1 MPWKEVSIMSQR
13 LEFVA
18 LATAENANIRH
29 LCRSFAISSATA
41 YKWLDR
47 FQSDGAKGLEDR
59 SRRPHHSPSR
69 TATEMEETVTK
80 LRGKHPAWGGR
91 KLEARLLELGHAG
104 VPGPSTI
111 TAILRR
117 HQLLDPKESV
127 KHQAFIRFERAAPNE
142 LWQMDFK
149 GEFKLRQG
157 RCYPLTIL
165 DDHSRFAV
173 ALQACARN
181 TKNITQTALIQVF
194 RRYGLPDWIT
204 CDNGSPWG
212 SGGRSYYTALGVWL
226 LRLGIGISHS
236 RPHHPQTQ
244 GKDER
249 FHRTLEAE
257 VLRYQ
262 QGVTL
267 AQWQLHFDQWRV
279 VYNTER
285 PHEALSMAVPA
296 SRYQPSHRRYP
307 AQLPPI
313 EYGPADIVRKVRHY
327 GHIKYEGREYHIG
340 SAFYGLHVALRQTT
354 TDGLFNVYFCQH
366 KIGVLNLVH
375 NKLS

>member
-1 MPWKEVSIMSQR
+1 MPWKEVSIMSER
-13 LEFVA
+13 LEFVT
-18 LATAENANIRH
+18 LATAPQANIRH
-29 LCRSFAISSATA
+29 LCRCFGISSATA

-47 FQSDGAKGLEDR
+47 FQSDGANGLEDR
-59 SRRPHHSPSR
+59 SRRPQHSPSR
-69 TATEMEETVTK
+69 TPTEMEETVTK

-91 KLEARLLELGHAG
+91 KLEKRLLDLGHAG
-104 VPGPSTI
+104 VPRPSTI
-111 TAILRR
+111 TAILQR

-127 KHQAFIRFERAAPNE
+127 KHQAFQRYERAAPNE

-149 GEFKLRQG
+149 GEFKLPQG

-165 DDHSRFAV
+165 DDHSRFAI
-173 ALQACARN
+173 ALEACARN
-181 TKNITQTALIQVF
+181 TRNITQSAMIKVF
-194 RRYGLPDWIT
+194 RRYGLPDRIT

-212 SGGRSYYTALGVWL
+212 SRGRYYYTGLGVWL
-226 LRLGIGISHS
+226 LRLGIGLSHS

-262 QGVTL
+262 VGNTV
-267 AQWQLHFDQWRV
+267 AQWQRHFDWWRV

-285 PHEALSMAVPA
+285 PHEALFMAVPA

-307 AQLPPI
+307 EQLPAI
-313 EYGPADIVRKVRHY
+313 EYGPADIVRKVRHF
-327 GHIKYEGREYHIG
+327 GHIKYEGREYHVG
-340 SAFYGLHVALRQTT
+340 SAFYGLHVALRPTI
-354 TDGLFNVYFCQH
+354 TDGLFEVFFCNH
-366 KIGVLNLVH
+366 KIGKLDLRD

>member
-13 LEFVA
+13 LEFVTVA
-18 LATAENANIRH
+18 AAENANIRH
-29 LCRSFAISSATA
+29 LCRCYGISSATA
-41 YKWLDR
+41 YKWLHR
-47 FQSDGAKGLEDR
+47 FQSSGVNGLADR

-69 TATEMEETVTK
+69 SAIEMEAAIIK

-91 KLEARLLELGHAG
+91 KLRDRLLALNHSA
-104 VPGPSTI
+104 VPSASTI

-117 HQLLDPKESV
+117 HQLLDPKESA
-127 KHQAFIRFERAAPNE
+127 KHRAFQRFERAAPNQ

-149 GEFKLRQG
+149 GEFKLPQG
-157 RCYPLTIL
+157 RYPLTIL
-165 DDHSRFAV
+165 DDHSRFAI
-173 ALQACARN
+173 ALEACARN
-181 TKNITQTALIQVF
+181 TRNITQAALIKVF
-194 RRYGLPDWIT
+194 RLYGLPEQIT

-212 SGGRSYYTALGVWL
+212 SRGRYYFTGLAVWL
-226 LRLGIGISHS
+226 LRLGIRVTHS

-249 FHRTLEAE
+249 FHRTIQAE

-262 QGVTL
+262 LADTL
-267 AQWQLHFDQWRV
+267 AQWQLIFDQWRV

-296 SRYQPSHRRYP
+296 SRYQPSQRRYP
-307 AQLPPI
+307 EKLPAI
-313 EYGPADIVRKVRHY
+313 EYGLDDIVRKVRRF
-327 GHIKYEGREYHIG
+327 GHIKYEGREYHVG
-340 SAFYGLHVALRQTT
+340 SAFYGLHVALRPTIS
-354 TDGLFNVYFCQH
+354 DGLFDVFFCNH
-366 KIGVLNLVH
+366 KIGKLDLRH

>member
-13 LEFVA
+13 LEFVT

-29 LCRSFAISSATA
+29 LCRCFGISPGTA

-47 FQSDGAKGLEDR
+47 FQSAGVNGLADR
-59 SRRPHHSPSR
+59 SRQPHHSPSR
-69 TATEMEETVTK
+69 TPAEMEATVTN
-80 LRGKHPAWGGR
+80 LRYKHPAWGGR
-91 KLEARLLELGHAG
+91 KLEKRLRDLGHTG
-104 VPGPSTI
+104 VPAPSTI
-111 TAILRR
+111 TAILQR
-117 HQLLDPKESV
+117 HQLLDPKEAA
-127 KHQAFIRFERAAPNE
+127 KHQAFLRFERAAPNE

-149 GEFKLRQG
+149 GEFKLVQG

-173 ALQACARN
+173 ALEACARN
-181 TKNITQTALIQVF
+181 NKSITQTAMIQVF

-257 VLRYQ
+257 VLRYLRADS
-262 QGVTL
+262 L
-267 AQWQLHFDQWRV
+267 AQWQRHFDQWRV
-279 VYNTER
+279 IYNTER

-307 AQLPPI
+307 EKLPAI

-327 GHIKYEGREYHIG
+327 GHIKYEGREYHVG
-340 SAFYGLHVALRQTT
+340 SAFYGLHVALRQTM
-354 TDGLFNVYFCQH
+354 TDGFFDVFFCNH
-366 KIGVLNLVH
+366 KIGKLDLRH

>member
-13 LEFVA
+13 LEFVT
-18 LATAENANIRH
+18 LATAEKANIRH
-29 LCRSFAISSATA
+29 LCRSYSISSATA
-41 YKWLDR
+41 YKWLHR
-47 FQSDGAKGLEDR
+47 FRSTGVNGLEDH
-59 SRRPHHSPSR
+59 SRRPRHSPSR
-69 TATEMEETVTK
+69 STLEMEEAIIN
-80 LRGKHPAWGGR
+80 LRCKHPAWGGR
-91 KLEARLLELGHAG
+91 KLRHRLLALGHSV
-104 VPGPSTI
+104 VPSSSTI

-117 HQLLDPKESV
+117 HQLLDPKESA
-127 KHQAFIRFERAAPNE
+127 KHQAFQRYERAAPNE

-149 GEFKLRQG
+149 GEFKLPQG

-165 DDHSRFAV
+165 DDHSRFAI

-181 TKNITQTALIQVF
+181 TRNITQTALIQVF
-194 RRYGLPDWIT
+194 RRYGLPDRIT

-212 SGGRSYYTALGVWL
+212 SRGRGYYTGLGVWL
-226 LRLGIGISHS
+226 MRLGIGVSHS

-249 FHRTLEAE
+249 FHRSLEAE

-262 QGVTL
+262 RCDSL
-267 AQWQLHFDQWRV
+267 AQWQRQFDQWRV

-285 PHEALSMAVPA
+285 PHEALAMAVPA
-296 SRYQPSHRRYP
+296 SRYQPSRRRYP
-307 AQLPPI
+307 EQLPAI

-327 GHIKYEGREYHIG
+327 GHIKYAGREYHVG
-340 SAFYGLHVALRQTT
+340 SAFYGLQVALRQTT
-354 TDGLFNVYFCQH
+354 TDDLFAVFFCNHQ
-366 KIGVLNLVH
+366 IGKLDLRD

>member
-13 LEFVA
+13 LEFVT

-29 LCRSFAISSATA
+29 LCRCFGISSATA

-47 FQSDGAKGLEDR
+47 FRSDGAKGLEDH
-59 SRRPHHSPSR
+59 SRRPHHSPTR
-69 TATEMEETVTK
+69 TAAEMEEIVTK
-80 LRGKHPAWGGR
+80 LRHKHPAWGGR
-91 KLEARLLELGHAG
+91 KLEQRLLDLGQAG
-104 VPGPSTI
+104 VPSPSTI
-111 TAILRR
+111 TAILQR
-117 HQLLDPKESV
+117 HQLLDPKESA
-127 KHQAFIRFERAAPNE
+127 KHQAFLRFERAVPNE

-149 GEFKLRQG
+149 GEFKLPQG

-181 TKNITQTALIQVF
+181 TRNITQTTLIQVF
-194 RRYGLPDWIT
+194 RRYGLPDRIT

-212 SGGRSYYTALGVWL
+212 SRGRGYYTGLGVWL
-226 LRLGIGISHS
+226 MRLGVAVSHS

-262 QGVTL
+262 HGASL
-267 AQWQLHFDQWRV
+267 AQWQLYFDQWRV

-307 AQLPPI
+307 EQLPVI
-313 EYGPADIVRKVRHY
+313 EYGPTDIVRKVRHY
-327 GHIKYEGREYHIG
+327 GHIKFEGREYHVG

-354 TDGLFNVYFCQH
+354 TDGLFDVYFCQH
-366 KIGVLNLVH
+366 KIGALDLTD

>member
-1 MPWKEVSIMSQR
+1 MPWKEVSLMSQR
-13 LEFVA
+13 REFVT

-29 LCRSFAISSATA
+29 LCRCFGISSATA
-41 YKWLDR
+41 YKWLHR
-47 FQSDGAKGLEDR
+47 FRSDGANGLENR

-69 TATEMEETVTK
+69 TAAEMEEAVTK
-80 LRGKHPAWGGR
+80 LRRKHPAWGGR
-91 KLEARLLELGHAG
+91 KLEARLFELGHAV
-104 VPGPSTI
+104 VPSASTI
-111 TAILRR
+111 TAILQR
-117 HQLLDPKESV
+117 HQLLDPQESA
-127 KHQAFIRFERAAPNE
+127 KHQAFVRFERAAPNE

-149 GEFKLRQG
+149 GEFKLSQG

-181 TKNITQTALIQVF
+181 TKNITQTAMIKVF
-194 RRYGLPDWIT
+194 RRYGLPEWIT

-262 QGVTL
+262 QGANL
-267 AQWQLHFDQWRV
+267 AEWQLHFDQWRII
-279 VYNTER
+279 YNTER

-296 SRYQPSHRRYP
+296 SRYQPAQRRYP
-307 AQLPPI
+307 ENLPAI

-327 GHIKYEGREYHIG
+327 GHIKFEGREYHVG
-340 SAFYGLHVALRQTT
+340 SAFYGLHVALRPTT
-354 TDGLFNVYFCQH
+354 IDGLFDVYFCQH
-366 KIGVLNLVH
+366 KIGALDLID

>member
-1 MPWKEVSIMSQR
+1 MSQR
-13 LEFVA
+13 HEFVM
-18 LATAENANIRH
+18 LASQEQSNIRQ
-29 LCRSFAISSATA
+29 LCGRFGIGPATA
-41 YKWLDR
+41 YKWLHR
-47 FQSDGAKGLEDR
+47 FEAQGLPGLEEL
-59 SRRPHHSPSR
+59 SRRPQHSPNR
-69 TATEMEETVTK
+69 TTDELEQVVIN
-80 LRGKHPAWGGR
+80 LRKKHPAWGCR
-91 KLEARLLELGHAG
+91 KLRHRLLALNHRV
-104 VPGPSTI
+104 VPSPSTI

-127 KHQAFIRFERAAPNE
+127 KHQAFQRYERAAANE

-149 GEFKLRQG
+149 GEFKLPQG

-165 DDHSRFAV
+165 DDHSRFAI

-181 TKNITQTALIQVF
+181 TRNITQTALIQVF
-194 RRYGLPDWIT
+194 RRYGLPERIT

-226 LRLGIGISHS
+226 MRLGVGVSHS

-262 QGVTL
+262 RGDSL
-267 AQWQLHFDQWRV
+267 LQWQRLFDQWRV
-279 VYNTER
+279 IYNTER
-285 PHEALSMAVPA
+285 PHEALAMAVPA
-296 SRYQPSHRRYP
+296 SRYQPSRRRYP
-307 AQLPPI
+307 ERLPAI
-313 EYGPADIVRKVRHY
+313 EYGPTDIVRKVRHY
-327 GHIKYEGREYHIG
+327 GHIKYEGREYHVG

-354 TDGLFNVYFCQH
+354 RDGLFAVYFCQH
-366 KIGVLNLVH
+366 KIGSLDLSA